1 MEIPYWSL
9 PLQKRT
15 IFPSPFPIIKGV
27 KYEVLVTCYS
37 EWSVFQLYTITYLIF
52 IVCVGG
58 GGKDW
63 LDIVWEDF
71 LGSGLI

>member
-1 MEIPYWSL
+1 MEIPYWPL
-9 PLQKRT
+9 PLQKRRI

-27 KYEVLVTCYS
+27 KYEVLVTCYC
-37 EWSVFQLYTITYLIF
+37 EWSVLQLYTITYLIF
-52 IVCVGG
+52 IMCVGG
-58 GGKDW
+58 G